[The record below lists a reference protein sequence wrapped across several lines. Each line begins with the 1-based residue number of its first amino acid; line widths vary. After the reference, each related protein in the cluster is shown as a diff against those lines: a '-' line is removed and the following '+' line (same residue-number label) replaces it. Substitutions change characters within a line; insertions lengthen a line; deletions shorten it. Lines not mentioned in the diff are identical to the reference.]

1 MISSPELRGEIRKQ
15 MDIRRWDSE
24 DLGRATGYAGSTVRK
39 YMCDRPRPLRTHL
52 SEPSAGHSRSIP
64 SCTYYRTRRRFRP

>member
-39 YMCDRPRPLRTHL
+39 YMVRHDQ
-52 SEPSAGHSRSIP
+52 G
-64 SCTYYRTRRRFRP
+64 RFGRI

>member
-39 YMCDRPRPLRTHL
+39 YMCDTTKAASDAFERAVCRALQIDPLMYIL
-52 SEPSAGHSRSIP
+52 SHKEAV
-64 SCTYYRTRRRFRP
+64 

>member
-39 YMCDRPRPLRTHL
+39 YMCDTTKAASDAFER
-52 SEPSAGHSRSIP
+52 AV
-64 SCTYYRTRRRFRP
+64 

>member
-24 DLGRATGYAGSTVRK
+24 DLGRATG
-39 YMCDRPRPLRTHL
+39 
-52 SEPSAGHSRSIP
+52 
-64 SCTYYRTRRRFRP
+64 

>member
-15 MDIRRWDSE
+15 MDIRRWNSD

-39 YMCDRPRPLRTHL
+39 YMCATTQTASDAFERAVCAALQINPLMYTL
-52 SEPSAGHSRSIP
+52 SHKEAG
-64 SCTYYRTRRRFRP
+64 